1 MKNYLKKSLW
11 LLLAS
16 VCGLASCNGKNTGA
30 AEGNATEND
39 SAVVAEKGIKTM
51 TADSISV
58 TWIQDNAGEKLMP
71 RSLFSDVPD
80 SIIERLSLQNG
91 VPSSVSTFLVKT
103 ESGQQILFDTGLGAP
118 DSRLID
124 GLRQAGIEPSD
135 VHYLYL
141 THFHGDHIGGMLK
154 GDSLVFPNAEVY
166 ASKAEYDAWMNMPD
180 EQKAQVVKTM
190 NRYKH
195 QLHLFEFGDILP
207 GNVETI
213 DASGHTPGHTN
224 FRIGQ
229 FLIIGDLMHGAAL
242 QTVYPEYSSSY
253 DQNKAQAAQARKRI
267 LEYARANHLIMA
279 GMHLPA
285 PAFLTE
291 N

>member
-16 VCGLASCNGKNTGA
+16 VCGLASCNGKNAGA
-30 AEGNATEND
+30 AKGNATEND

-51 TADSISV
+51 TTDSISV

-71 RSLFSDVPD
+71 RSLFSDAPD

-103 ESGQQILFDTGLGAP
+103 ASGQQILFDTGLGAP

-190 NRYKH
+190 NRYKN

-267 LEYARANHLIMA
+267 LEYARTNHLIMA

>member
-16 VCGLASCNGKNTGA
+16 VCGLASCNEKNTGA

-71 RSLFSDVPD
+71 RSLFSDAPD

-103 ESGQQILFDTGLGAP
+103 ASGQQILFDTGLGAP

-190 NRYKH
+190 NRYKN

-267 LEYARANHLIMA
+267 LEYARTNHLIMA